1 MRLRQEG
8 PAIGSGALNRA
19 PSRAKPTYVKN
30 KNAEAMLLV

>member
-1 MRLRQEG
+1 MHEAGGFFYHSLGLQ
-8 PAIGSGALNRA
+8 SRA